1 LQEGDKSKRAEMV
14 LQNADK
20 IGCKKFLRP
29 KDIVNGNQKLNLAFV
44 ANLFNTMPGLE
55 DVEPSEVVIDEETR
69 EEKAFRNWMNSLG
82 VDPFVNH
89 LYEDLRDGIVLLQL
103 LDKVEPGCVDWSKVN
118 TKHPLNK
125 FKQVENCNYAIEL
138 GRKIKFSLVGIGG
151 QDIQTG
157 NKKLTLAIVWQSMR
171 YYVLNFL
178 KHMSKGKE
186 IVEEDI
192 IRWANEKVSGS
203 GASSHMDSFKDRS
216 LADGR
221 FIFDLLSAC
230 QSQSVDMSLVN
241 GGSTPEEQLRN
252 AQYAISCARKMGA
265 TVFLLPED
273 IVEVQPKLML
283 TFFGAIMNVFAR

>member
-1 LQEGDKSKRAEMV
+1 MQ
-14 LQNADK
+14 K
-20 IGCKKFLRP
+20 IPSTQGYRCGKP
-29 KDIVNGNQKLNLAFV
+29 KLNLAFV

-55 DVEPSEVVIDEETR
+55 DVDQPVEIEDETR

-103 LDKVEPGCVDWSKVN
+103 LDKIEPGIVDWKRVN
-118 TKHPLNK
+118 TKHPLHK
-125 FKQVENCNYAIEL
+125 LKQVENCNYALEL
-138 GRKIKFSLVGIGG
+138 GKKIKFSLVGIGG
-151 QDIQTG
+151 QDIQAG
-157 NKKLTLAIVWQSMR
+157 NKKLTLAIVWQAMR

-186 IVEEDI
+186 FNEEDI
-192 IRWANEKVSGS
+192 IRWCNQKVSGS
-203 GASSHMDSFKDRS
+203 GAPSKMDTFKDKA
-216 LADGR
+216 LADCT
-221 FIFDLLSAC
+221 FIFDLLHAC
-230 QSQSVDMSLVN
+230 QSQSVDMSLVS

-283 TFFGAIMNVFAR
+283 TFFGAIMNVFAQ